1 MNVTKQLPPVKIYF
15 ENLNAIRF
23 IAALLVII
31 FHTEKF
37 KLFLNVPDY
46 SGNRVVS
53 IIGSLGVVLFF
64 VLSGFLISFLLFKEQ
79 EITKT
84 ISIKDFYIRRIL
96 RIWPLYFLIVIL
108 ALFIIPFINFFT
120 ITGFERNIVYDNLI
134 YKLLL
139 YVFFLPNMV
148 LALFAFIPYAS
159 QLWSIGAEEQFY
171 LVWPFLN
178 KKINNKW
185 LLLSGVIFI
194 YLIIKFYVPFLIPSG
209 VYRDV
214 FVQFWESMPIDC
226 MAIGGLFALI
236 IHETSPF
243 TLFIRKILFN
253 KLFQWMILILT
264 VSLIYLGIHFPYFQ
278 YEVYSVLF
286 GILICNFAANKNRI
300 FSMENSTT
308 NFLGKISY
316 GLYMFHPIA
325 IVFSIKLLR
334 KFHLLS
340 NYILYPVIL
349 ILVIVMSALSYEFF
363 EKKFLNKKL
372 KYSKLISGDSVKD

>member
-1 MNVTKQLPPVKIYF
+1 MTVTKQLSPVKIYF

-23 IAALLVII
+23 IAALLVIV
-31 FHTEKF
+31 FHTEKL
-37 KLFLNVPDY
+37 KLFLYVPNY

-96 RIWPLYFLIVIL
+96 RIWPLYVLIVIL

-139 YVFFLPNMV
+139 YIFFLPNMV
-148 LALFAFIPYAS
+148 LALYALIPYAS

-209 VYRDV
+209 IYRDI
-214 FVQFWESMPIDC
+214 FVKFWESMPIDC
-226 MAIGGLFALI
+226 MAIGGVFALI
-236 IHETSPF
+236 IHETSSF
-243 TLFIRKILFN
+243 TLLIRKILFN

-278 YEVYSVLF
+278 FEVYSVLF

-300 FSMENSTT
+300 FSMENSLT

-316 GLYMFHPIA
+316 GLYMFHPLA
-325 IVFSIKLLR
+325 IVFSIKILTIL
-334 KFHLLS
+334 HLES

-349 ILVIVMSALSYEFF
+349 ILVIIMSALSYEFF

>member
-1 MNVTKQLPPVKIYF
+1 MTVTKQLPPVKIYF

-253 KLFQWMILILT
+253 KLFQWIILILT

>member
-96 RIWPLYFLIVIL
+96 RIWPLYFLIIIL

-236 IHETSPF
+236 IYETSPF

-253 KLFQWMILILT
+253 KLFQWIILILT

>member
-96 RIWPLYFLIVIL
+96 RIWPLYFLIIIL

-236 IHETSPF
+236 IYETSPF

-253 KLFQWMILILT
+253 KLFQWIILILT

-325 IVFSIKLLR
+325 VVFSIKLLR

-340 NYILYPVIL
+340 NYIFYPVIL

>member
-1 MNVTKQLPPVKIYF
+1 MIIY
-15 ENLNAIRF
+15 
-23 IAALLVII
+23 
-31 FHTEKF
+31 
-37 KLFLNVPDY
+37 
-46 SGNRVVS
+46 
-53 IIGSLGVVLFF
+53 
-64 VLSGFLISFLLFKEQ
+64 
-79 EITKT
+79 
-84 ISIKDFYIRRIL
+84 
-96 RIWPLYFLIVIL
+96 
-108 ALFIIPFINFFT
+108 
-120 ITGFERNIVYDNLI
+120 
-134 YKLLL
+134 
-139 YVFFLPNMV
+139 
-148 LALFAFIPYAS
+148 
-159 QLWSIGAEEQFY
+159 
-171 LVWPFLN
+171 
-178 KKINNKW
+178 
-185 LLLSGVIFI
+185 
-194 YLIIKFYVPFLIPSG
+194 
-209 VYRDV
+209 
-214 FVQFWESMPIDC
+214 
-226 MAIGGLFALI
+226 
-236 IHETSPF
+236 ETSPF

-253 KLFQWMILILT
+253 KLFQWIILILT

>member
-236 IHETSPF
+236 IYETSPF

-253 KLFQWMILILT
+253 KLFQWIILILT

>member
-1 MNVTKQLPPVKIYF
+1 MTVTKQLPPVKIYF

-96 RIWPLYFLIVIL
+96 RIWPLYFLIIIL

-253 KLFQWMILILT
+253 KLFQWIILILT

>member
-1 MNVTKQLPPVKIYF
+1 MTVTKQLPPVKIYF

-194 YLIIKFYVPFLIPSG
+194 YLIIKFYVPFFIPSG

-236 IHETSPF
+236 IYETSPF

-253 KLFQWMILILT
+253 KLFQWIILILT